1 MNINV
6 VGARRRDVENMRRLG
21 IMLHEILGGNSK
33 YMKRWLYKIVDLQC
47 RYNGLGN
54 AYMNIC

>member
-33 YMKRWLYKIVDLQC
+33 YHIHEKVVIQDSRHTV
-47 RYNGLGN
+47 
-54 AYMNIC
+54 